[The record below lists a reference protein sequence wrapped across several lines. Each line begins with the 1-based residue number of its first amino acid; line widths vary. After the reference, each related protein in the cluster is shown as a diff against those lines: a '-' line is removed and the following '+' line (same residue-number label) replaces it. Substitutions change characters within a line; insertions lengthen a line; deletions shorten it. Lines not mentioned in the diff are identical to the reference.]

1 MNAHDKQAPVVIIG
15 GGPVGMGLAVE
26 LGQRGVHAIVV
37 ERYTTPQPIPK
48 GQNLTQRTMEHFW
61 FWGAERELRAAR
73 TIPNEYG
80 IGGMTA
86 YGTLLSG
93 HAHDWMQRELVRPY
107 YFTDNER
114 LPQYATEDVL
124 RARGKSL
131 GALDLMFG
139 WSADRVVQDEGGVS
153 VEISERNGSGRML
166 LRGDYA
172 VGCDGSRSVV
182 REQADIS
189 QTLSDHD
196 RLMVLLVFKSSKLH
210 ELLKKYPGKSF
221 YNVLH
226 PDLKGYWK
234 FFGRVDLGTTWFFHC
249 PVPPGTTR
257 DNFDFR
263 RLLYEAAG
271 DEFDVAFDH
280 IGFWDLRIA
289 TADNYR
295 MGRVFVAGDAAHSH
309 PPYGGYGINT
319 GFEDARN
326 LGWKLAATLQGWGGD
341 RLLASYDAERR
352 PVFASTARDFIEK
365 SIETD
370 RDFVAAYDPERD
382 RTAFDA
388 AWKARTSG
396 ARGEVNTFEPN
407 YRGSP
412 IVFGATGAE
421 TNAKGAHTF
430 KAQPGHHLAP
440 QMLSSGRN
448 VFEELGP
455 GFSLIALDVA
465 DATVAAFRQAAEA
478 MKLPLKVIRD
488 TLADTRTAYEA
499 RLILVRPDHFVA
511 WCATEAPADA
521 SVIFRKATGSL

>member
-1 MNAHDKQAPVVIIG
+1 
-15 GGPVGMGLAVE
+15 
-26 LGQRGVHAIVV
+26 
-37 ERYTTPQPIPK
+37 
-48 GQNLTQRTMEHFW
+48 
-61 FWGAERELRAAR
+61 
-73 TIPNEYG
+73 
-80 IGGMTA
+80 
-86 YGTLLSG
+86 
-93 HAHDWMQRELVRPY
+93 
-107 YFTDNER
+107 
-114 LPQYATEDVL
+114 
-124 RARGKSL
+124 
-131 GALDLMFG
+131 
-139 WSADRVVQDEGGVS
+139 
-153 VEISERNGSGRML
+153 
-166 LRGDYA
+166 
-172 VGCDGSRSVV
+172 
-182 REQADIS
+182 
-189 QTLSDHD
+189 
-196 RLMVLLVFKSSKLH
+196 
-210 ELLKKYPGKSF
+210 
-221 YNVLH
+221 
-226 PDLKGYWK
+226 
-234 FFGRVDLGTTWFFHC
+234 
-249 PVPPGTTR
+249 VPPGTTR

-295 MGRVFVAGDAAHSH
+295 MDRVFVAGDAAHSH